1 MLGKVSL
8 CVNTMMGILS
18 RVTNVF
24 ADSRKPPCWESHTDG
39 SIDAM
44 LSIDTTVNLKQLLH
58 CIEWSFASFC
68 LVLMLL
74 CVVNR
79 WYCLCVLLFY
89 CRVCGVALLFL
100 CNRVLKSPS
109 LVNLVFL
116 KDDQQST
123 MLDW

>member
-1 MLGKVSL
+1 M
-8 CVNTMMGILS
+8 
-18 RVTNVF
+18 
-24 ADSRKPPCWESHTDG
+24 DG
-39 SIDAM
+39 SIDA
-44 LSIDTTVNLKQLLH
+44 IDTTVNLKQLLN

-74 CVVNR
+74 CVVNQ
-79 WYCLCVLLFY
+79 WYCPCVLLFY

-100 CNRVLKSPS
+100 CNRGLKCPC

-123 MLDW
+123 MLD